1 MTIEV
6 LPEASFE
13 LDGVTFGPGS
23 ATSIQDVD
31 FGDPELTVG
40 DLPRPRADGMMFG
53 RDYRGGRLV
62 TFELTVLTA
71 YTAPA
76 VAALPELGGY
86 GTVATLDELALLN
99 RAWSGGLVRTTP
111 GAVSR
116 LRYRLGGRQR
126 VLYGRPRKFAATSG
140 WATLGRVPVSATFQA
155 IDHRFYDDVERTAVV
170 PYIPPPA
177 GGLTFPIEFPW
188 STITVGYSP
197 GVIAVAGTEP
207 SWLVI
212 VIYGPIVNPAV
223 TWVGGDWTL
232 GLNLS
237 LLDSQFV
244 VIDPRPWSRGVR
256 LDGVTNVAGA
266 LTPTSPRLS
275 ELELPFGTH
284 EIVLSGQDDTGLSS
298 MTLAWRHAYSS
309 F

>member
-1 MTIEV
+1 MTTEV

-13 LDGVTFGPGS
+13 LDGIAFGPGS

-31 FGDPELTVG
+31 FGDPELSVG

-62 TFELTVLTA
+62 TFELTVLTDYA
-71 YTAPA
+71 VPA
-76 VAALPELGGY
+76 VPGYGGY
-86 GTVATLDELALLN
+86 GTATALDELAMLGQ
-99 RAWSGGLVRTTP
+99 AWSGGTVRTTP

-126 VLYGRPRKFAATSG
+126 CLYGRPRKFAPLSG
-140 WATLGRVPVSATFQA
+140 YTTLGRVPVTATFQA

-170 PYIPPPA
+170 PYLPPPA

-212 VIYGPIVNPAV
+212 VINGPIVNPAV
-223 TWVGGDWTL
+223 TWVSGDWTL
-232 GLNLS
+232 GLNLT
-237 LLDSQFV
+237 LLDGQFV

-266 LTPTSPRLS
+266 LTATSPRLS
-275 ELELPFGTH
+275 ALELPFGVH
-284 EIVLSGQDDTGLSS
+284 EIVLSGQDESGLSS